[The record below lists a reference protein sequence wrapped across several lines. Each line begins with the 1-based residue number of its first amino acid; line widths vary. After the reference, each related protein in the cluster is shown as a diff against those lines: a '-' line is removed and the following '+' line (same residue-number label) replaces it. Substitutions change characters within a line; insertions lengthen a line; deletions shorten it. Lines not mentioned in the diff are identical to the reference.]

1 MLTSRPQAG
10 GAGGSGRRGRGGLG
24 QRSET
29 KVKGFVC
36 LQEKSH
42 DVEDSMAL
50 YKHSSGYN

>member
-1 MLTSRPQAG
+1 MLTSRPRG
-10 GAGGSGRRGRGGLG
+10 VGAGGWGG

-29 KVKGFVC
+29 KVKGFIC

-42 DVEDSMAL
+42 DMEDSMAL